1 MGAMRKLVFV
11 LIAVCCVAPW
21 AGAQPAPLTPGP
33 KDRCAVC
40 GMFVEKYANF
50 LAQLALEDGSTAYFD
65 GVKDMMRYHLDPAK
79 FGARKQ
85 EVRAVF
91 VKDYYSLETID
102 GREAYYVVGS
112 DVMGPMGKELIPFR
126 AKAAAEEFRKDHKGK
141 RVLRFDEIDA
151 GVLDELK

>member
-1 MGAMRKLVFV
+1 MRAMRKVAFV
-11 LIAVCCVAPW
+11 LIALAGAAPW
-21 AGAQPAPLTPGP
+21 AAAQPAPQTPGP

-40 GMFVEKYANF
+40 GMFVEKYTNF
-50 LAQLALEDGSTAYFD
+50 LAQLALEDGSTAHFD

-79 FGARKQ
+79 FGAAKK

-91 VKDYYSLETID
+91 VKDYYSLSTID
-102 GREAYYVVGS
+102 GREAYYVIGS
-112 DVMGPMGKELIPFR
+112 DVLGPMGKELIPFR
-126 AKAAAEEFRKDHKGK
+126 TREAAEEFRKDHKGN